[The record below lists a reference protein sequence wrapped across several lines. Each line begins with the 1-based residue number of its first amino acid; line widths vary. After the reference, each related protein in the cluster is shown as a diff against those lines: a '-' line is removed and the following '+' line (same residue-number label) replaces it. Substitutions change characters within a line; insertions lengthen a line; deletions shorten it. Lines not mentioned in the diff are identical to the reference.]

1 MISPRLSIRSRAWIA
16 ILLPPLSWF
25 AFQQGLSALLHAA
38 CGRWMAGFFW
48 GLASLALC
56 ALAARMAWP
65 LRASRGLLVHRWLAA
80 IALAVTAIFA
90 LAIAF
95 QILALLLVPPCVG

>member
-1 MISPRLSIRSRAWIA
+1 
-16 ILLPPLSWF
+16 
-25 AFQQGLSALLHAA
+25 
-38 CGRWMAGFFW
+38 
-48 GLASLALC
+48 
-56 ALAARMAWP
+56 MAWP

>member
-16 ILLPPLSWF
+16 LLLPPLSWF

-38 CGRWMAGFFW
+38 CGRWTAGIVW

-56 ALAARMAWP
+56 ALAVRMAWS
-65 LRASRGLLVHRWLAA
+65 LRAPHGLLVHRWLAA
-80 IALAVTAIFA
+80 IALTVAAIFA